1 MADRLQAWWSAGWRA
16 LLPIIPADAPL
27 AADRPA
33 MRAKSPGLRRADGRW
48 SPLLKW
54 QQLTPAE
61 ADIASWDACGAQ
73 VGLRLDGLLVLDLDE
88 DDPRLAA
95 AAAAAIEM
103 FAPATAVRGRTGSS
117 RAAWF
122 FRYDGDATPSSG
134 ALWYGNEDR
143 KGALQVFVGNKHQM
157 VVAGPHRDGG
167 RYGWVGLGTPAK
179 ILAAL
184 APIGADE
191 VLTILDAVVAA
202 VRELGAR
209 PSPLAM
215 KPAAVA
221 SDRPIGDR
229 QLLAA
234 DPDEAEKALFSLDCG
249 EIVDRDDWV
258 KVSHAYK
265 AAVGG
270 DEARYARYFEWC
282 RGWDANTDDDIAKMW
297 NGIAVARIGADW
309 LFSFAALRGTY
320 RGAGNAV
327 RDFGAVEVSGEQDDS
342 GETSPGT
349 WIARYVYVLAV
360 ERYVDLETMQMLSET
375 AFKRL
380 YSAYG
385 HPSDSRNNAAMIWQL
400 HAEARKVAS
409 LTYRPGE
416 ARFVIDEGRECLN
429 VWQACGL
436 SLPDSVSDADIS
448 LWLEHAAYLLPDA
461 VERSMVL
468 DWAAYR
474 LQRLDRKVNFAL
486 CFGGDEGIGKNLLMS
501 VLHDGLGLAN
511 VKGIDQADVEG
522 QWSDWAGNCVL
533 VVIEELHHFG
543 EFGVNK
549 IKKYITVPPTRVRI
563 NTKNIAQYEV
573 PNTAAIL
580 AYTNHRDALRLDRGD
595 RRWLVVWSGARPRE
609 ASYYSALAGWLGCG
623 GDAAVVRWLLSRD
636 LSAFD
641 AQGRAPVTAAKQEM
655 RELAAHPVEAW
666 VRMAIEE
673 AIPPFA
679 ADLVRIDTVLEA
691 LPRHLSVHKPTL
703 KRVAAGMRAAGG
715 EPLGQFRLGWRT
727 GLVEAAVERAVIWAI
742 REGGRY
748 AALPREQ
755 IVEAFW
761 LQTDPP
767 LTQAGIEMIE
777 SLKNPGKA
785 H

>member
-1 MADRLQAWWSAGWRA
+1 MADRLKAWWSAGWRA

-61 ADIASWDACGAQ
+61 ADIACWDACGAQ

-122 FRYDGDATPSSG
+122 FRYDGEAAPSSG
-134 ALWYGNEDR
+134 ALWYGDEDR
-143 KGALQVFVGNKHQM
+143 KGALQVFAGGKRQM

-202 VRELGAR
+202 VRGLGAR

-221 SDRPIGDR
+221 GDRPIGDK

-327 RDFGAVEVSGEQDDS
+327 RDFGAVEVSGGQDDS

-349 WIARYVYVLAV
+349 WISRYVYVLAV

-416 ARFVIDEGRECLN
+416 PRFVVDEGRECLN
-429 VWQACGL
+429 TWRAPDIA
-436 SLPDSVSDADIS
+436 LPEVATASDVAP
-448 LWLEHAAYLLPDA
+448 WLAHATYLVPDL
-461 VERSMVL
+461 VERELVF
-468 DWAAYR
+468 DWMAYR

-486 CFGGDEGIGKNLLMS
+486 CLGGDEGIGKNLLMS
-501 VLHDGLGLAN
+501 VLHYGLGQPN
-511 VKGIDQADVEG
+511 IKGVDQADIEG
-522 QWSDWAGNCVL
+522 SWTDWAGNCVL

-543 EFGVNK
+543 ETGVNK
-549 IKKYITVPPTRVRI
+549 IKKYITVPPTHVRI
-563 NTKNIAQYEV
+563 NIKNIAQYDV
-573 PNTAAIL
+573 PNAAAIL
-580 AYTNHRDALRLDRGD
+580 AYTNHRDALRLDNGD
-595 RRWLVVWSGARPRE
+595 RRWMVVWSDARPRE
-609 ASYYSALAGWLGCG
+609 EEYYAALAGWLAG
-623 GDAAVVRWLLSRD
+623 GGGAAVVRWLLSRD
-636 LSAFD
+636 LSSFA
-641 AQGRAPVTAAKQEM
+641 AQGRAPMTAAKQEM

-666 VRMAIEE
+666 VTMAALE
-673 AIPPFA
+673 ALPPLGA
-679 ADLVRIDTVLEA
+679 GLVRIDAVLEA
-691 LPRHLSVHKPTL
+691 LPRHLATYRPSL
-703 KRVAAGMRAAGG
+703 NRVANGLRAAGG
-715 EPLGQFRLGWRT
+715 KALGQFRLGRATSART
-727 GLVEAAVERAVIWAI
+727 VIWAV
-742 REGGRY
+742 RDVERY
-748 AALPREQ
+748 ADMEREAIVAAFWAQDEPPVTQVGLDFIEQ
-755 IVEAFW
+755 IKR
-761 LQTDPP
+761 P
-767 LTQAGIEMIE
+767 
-777 SLKNPGKA
+777 
-785 H
+785 